1 MVPFLVTMDKYE
13 SNILN
18 TSTQCKN
25 SPFPKCQTNCGHRS
39 SAIAS
44 EISTSSSRVE
54 LPALLFPALEVFV
67 EYDNIF
73 SINADI
79 RGDYTVFAFET
90 KRERERERERDGERS
105 ADRHARPRPSRRDMS
120 REREREREN
129 KTKENP
135 RQIHAPRQTSAPS
148 SPLSPCFP
156 VSLSLSLS
164 LVCVCVP
171 RDLSSFLVPRV
182 HAHEERKK
190 ERKKEK
196 EKERFS
202 ALALWRVFVRWE
214 LWQCARASFLLV
226 CVGYLFPFWV
236 RSINNKTLNYKKC
249 LYPLE

>member
-1 MVPFLVTMDKYE
+1 MLSLSSPLTTSPHEIKKAHTSFFEIKFGADSCAILVAEKYVSFSVEIERQEEESFVVPFLVTMDKYE

-90 KRERERERERDGERS
+90 KRERERERETVSAPQTDTRDR
-105 ADRHARPRPSRRDMS
+105 DRRDATCL
-120 REREREREN
+120 ERERERE
-129 KTKENP
+129 
-135 RQIHAPRQTSAPS
+135 
-148 SPLSPCFP
+148 
-156 VSLSLSLS
+156 
-164 LVCVCVP
+164 
-171 RDLSSFLVPRV
+171 
-182 HAHEERKK
+182 
-190 ERKKEK
+190 
-196 EKERFS
+196 
-202 ALALWRVFVRWE
+202 
-214 LWQCARASFLLV
+214 
-226 CVGYLFPFWV
+226 
-236 RSINNKTLNYKKC
+236 
-249 LYPLE
+249 

>member
-1 MVPFLVTMDKYE
+1 MDKYE

-79 RGDYTVFAFET
+79 CGDYTVFVIRNET
-90 KRERERERERDGERS
+90 RKRERERETVSAPQTDTRDR
-105 ADRHARPRPSRRDMS
+105 DRRDATCL
-120 REREREREN
+120 EREREREN

-156 VSLSLSLS
+156 VSLSLSL
-164 LVCVCVP
+164 VCVCVP

-190 ERKKEK
+190 KERKRKRK
-196 EKERFS
+196 RGFPRARSGVFS
-202 ALALWRVFVRWE
+202 CDGELWR
-214 LWQCARASFLLV
+214 CARASFLLV
-226 CVGYLFPFWV
+226 LVISFLGPF
-236 RSINNKTLNYKKC
+236 NK
-249 LYPLE
+249 